1 MIRFSIRRKRLL
13 SYMSRHIPQSDAAKY
28 WATGQYL
35 YDYRD
40 QQYGIGAMLQNTL
53 IADERTSIPYI
64 GIFEFHTEALGKFS
78 SQLTLI
84 IKARGLFD
92 GIATSVNF
100 SEPLTLFPQIVETLA
115 RLRLPSVRPK
125 PFHLEVLV
133 KSEGKF
139 VTSFFINQKT
149 IQDLSKHD
157 SEYSFWFEL

>member
-1 MIRFSIRRKRLL
+1 
-13 SYMSRHIPQSDAAKY
+13 MSRHIPQSDAAKY

-53 IADERTSIPYI
+53 IADEQTSIPYI

-92 GIATSVNF
+92 GSVDISN
-100 SEPLTLFPQIVETLA
+100 PQQLFPHIAETLA
-115 RLRLPSVRPK
+115 KLRMPSVVPK
-125 PFHLEVLV
+125 PFHLEILV
-133 KSEGKF
+133 KSESKF
-139 VTSFFINQKT
+139 VASFYINQKS
-149 IQDLSKHD
+149 IMDLSKHD
-157 SEYSFWFEL
+157 SKCWFLIEFGGS